1 VVARVEKLEHVLLL
15 VLEVKPGENE
25 LKSPTKVDTLSIL
38 RSGSVQLGG
47 RHFKKF
53 RINKGEPH
61 EQFAFNQFARLECPG
76 NQP

>member
-1 VVARVEKLEHVLLL
+1 MVARVIKLEHVLLL

-25 LKSPTKVDTLSIL
+25 LKNPTKVDTLRIL

-61 EQFAFNQFARLECPG
+61 EQFTFNQLNRLERPG
-76 NQP
+76 SQP